1 MPPLPQLT
9 SRDRRALRMHV
20 LRELD
25 RLDGEIAAAER
36 TEATTGAIEALR
48 AERAEMRRTLDRVD
62 DLAYGVCEVCH
73 TFIGIERLMALPA
86 TDRCMR
92 CAR

>member
-1 MPPLPQLT
+1 
-9 SRDRRALRMHV
+9 MHI

-25 RLDGEIAAAER
+25 RIEVELSTAASDGRSSVVLDG
-36 TEATTGAIEALR
+36 LR
-48 AERAEMRRTLDRVD
+48 EERAEMRRTLDRVD

-73 TFIGIERLMALPA
+73 AFIGIDRLMALPA
-86 TDRCMR
+86 TTRCMR